1 MNIVH
6 LVVVKNSFYNSESG
20 RTIQKSAHFSL
31 ILGTKNLVNIGTQ
44 QEDDDDN
51 YGDMM
56 MIVVPTI
63 QPCCHFYVS
72 NVSVHMYT
80 VVNCVSV
87 MYPEF
92 SFTAVM

>member
-44 QEDDDDN
+44 HR
-51 YGDMM
+51 G
-56 MIVVPTI
+56 
-63 QPCCHFYVS
+63 
-72 NVSVHMYT
+72 
-80 VVNCVSV
+80 V
-87 MYPEF
+87 MAFAATEASDPWWILQLLC
-92 SFTAVM
+92 